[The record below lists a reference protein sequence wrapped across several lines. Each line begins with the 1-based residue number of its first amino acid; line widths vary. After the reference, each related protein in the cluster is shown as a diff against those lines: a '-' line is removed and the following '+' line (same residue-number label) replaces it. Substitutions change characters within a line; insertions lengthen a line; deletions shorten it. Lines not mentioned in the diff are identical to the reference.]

1 MSEPLPPDVST
12 LVDRLYHRLPGIYR
26 QLDAGQGWLLKRYLN
41 CVLGAAGDID
51 DLVEAF
57 RGSRAVG
64 PASPEPWA
72 LAADEMVL
80 YRDSRTS
87 RLSSLG
93 DPFAADAA
101 WLPWLAQLV
110 GVRLDPAAS
119 ETEQRDTIAYATS
132 GYKAGTKRA
141 MEDAARSALT
151 GSRYARCVP
160 QYRPDGVAAGPWD
173 VTIITRASE
182 TSNPIA
188 VLAAILRKGVKPAGV
203 VLWTQSTEASWDT
216 LEASRPTWTDWESAG
231 GWTPL
236 EETGLTYASVP
247 DNLAPNASFETGVS
261 PWTALNAS
269 TTSSVAGGPDGAKV
283 ARVTSTTVASH
294 TGLVS
299 PVVTGI
305 LADRD
310 YLFGLSVNPQATL
323 SGAQLL
329 ASWQNSGGGAIS
341 TTSSS
346 ISASA
351 GGWTRG
357 TATHHAPVGAA
368 KVVLTLDAGT
378 VTVAN
383 HVDFDAVLFRLV

>member
-1 MSEPLPPDVST
+1 MTEPMPPDVST

-26 QLDAGQGWLLKRYLN
+26 QLDAGQDWLLKRYLN

-64 PASPEPWA
+64 PATPEPWA
-72 LAADEMVL
+72 LSPDEMTL
-80 YRDSRTS
+80 YRDARTS

-141 MEDAARSALT
+141 MEDAARSALI

-160 QYRPDGVAAGPWD
+160 QYRPDGVTPGPWD
-173 VTIITRASE
+173 VTIITRGSE
-182 TSNPIA
+182 TPDPLA
-188 VLAAILRKGVKPAGV
+188 VVGAILRKGVKPAGV
-203 VLWTQSTEASWDT
+203 VLWTQSTQATWDT
-216 LEASRPTWTDWESAG
+216 LEASRPTWADWEASPT
-231 GWTPL
+231 WTAL
-236 EETGLTYASVP
+236 EETGLTYADVP
-247 DNLAPNASFETGVS
+247 DNLAPNASFETGIS
-261 PWTALNAS
+261 PWVGLNAS
-269 TTSSVAGGPDGAKV
+269 TTASVTGGPDGAKI
-283 ARVTSTTVASH
+283 ARVTSTTTASH

-299 PVVTGI
+299 PVITGI

-310 YLFGLSVNPQATL
+310 YLVGVSVNPQA
-323 SGAQLL
+323 AL
-329 ASWQNSGGGAIS
+329 ASAALLVTWQNSSGGTIS
-341 TTSSS
+341 TTSSAMT
-346 ISASA
+346 ASA
-351 GGWTRG
+351 GVWTRG

-368 KVVLTLDAGT
+368 KAVVTLDGGV